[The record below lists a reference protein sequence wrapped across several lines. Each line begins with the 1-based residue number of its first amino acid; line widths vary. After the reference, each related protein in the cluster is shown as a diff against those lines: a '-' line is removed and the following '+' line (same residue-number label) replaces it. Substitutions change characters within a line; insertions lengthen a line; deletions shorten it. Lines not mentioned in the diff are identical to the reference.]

1 MNPFKSLFTTS
12 EGVITLINT
21 IAMYVLVAMG
31 KLPPEVAVGGST
43 LGVMGYAGS
52 RGLAKRR

>member
-31 KLPPEVAVGGST
+31 KVAVGGST

-52 RGLAKRR
+52 RGLAKRS